1 MLKMNRKLK
10 QRDLHQRK
18 ANFKKKK
25 RMKILHSLLLK
36 KKKPI
41 MGKFDK
47 YEDSSDSEAFSAAIR
62 ATLKIGK
69 HVSKY
74 RC

>member
-1 MLKMNRKLK
+1 MLKMKRKLK

-18 ANFKKKK
+18 ANFKRK

-36 KKKPI
+36 KKKPL
-41 MGKFDK
+41 MGKFDE

-69 HVSKY
+69 YNASKY

>member
-1 MLKMNRKLK
+1 
-10 QRDLHQRK
+10 
-18 ANFKKKK
+18 
-25 RMKILHSLLLK
+25 MKILHSLLL

-62 ATLKIGK
+62 ATLKMGK
-69 HVSKY
+69 HDVSKY